1 MIPQEPAVLLS
12 FVNMKLRD
20 EYPSMDE
27 LCAALDID
35 QAALEEKLAAI
46 GYAYDP
52 AANQFR

>member
-1 MIPQEPAVLLS
+1 MIPQEHAVLLS

-35 QAALEEKLAAI
+35 RAALEEKLAAI

>member
-35 QAALEEKLAAI
+35 RATLEDKLAAI

>member
-12 FVNMKLRD
+12 FVNMKLWD

-35 QAALEEKLAAI
+35 RAALEEKLAAI